1 MKNEYIK
8 STIGKWSKN
17 QNIDV
22 RVLVVLVIGTLM
34 GWLVFQFI
42 NTGYEALDCK
52 AYFGPFDVLCIT
64 FDKARIFVKEWKRG
78 FEMMIVVECL
88 ALLTIS
94 LTFIFNL
101 L

>member
-1 MKNEYIK
+1 MKK
-8 STIGKWSKN
+8 
-17 QNIDV
+17 QNAAV
-22 RVLVVLVIGTLM
+22 RLLVVLVCGTFM
-34 GWLVFQFI
+34 GWLVFLLI
-42 NTGYEALDCK
+42 DAGYEAMMCK
-52 AYFGPFDVLCIT
+52 QYFGPFDVFCIA